1 MKKRITNVPF
11 LSTRPH
17 DVLYGVIEVLPQ
29 EADGKDLTKDTSFEK
44 NVPAMRALCFN
55 SPNMYK
61 SMRQVIKMLEAKA
74 TPDEI
79 IELVKKTVEAVDQSY
94 SAYKELK

>member
-1 MKKRITNVPF
+1 MKKKITDVPDLF
-11 LSTRPH
+11 TRPH

-55 SPNMYK
+55 SPNIYK
-61 SMRQVIKMLEAKA
+61 SMRQVIRMFEANA
-74 TPDEI
+74 TSDEI
-79 IELVKKTVEAVDQSY
+79 IKLVKKTVEAVDQSY
-94 SAYKELK
+94 SVYRKLK